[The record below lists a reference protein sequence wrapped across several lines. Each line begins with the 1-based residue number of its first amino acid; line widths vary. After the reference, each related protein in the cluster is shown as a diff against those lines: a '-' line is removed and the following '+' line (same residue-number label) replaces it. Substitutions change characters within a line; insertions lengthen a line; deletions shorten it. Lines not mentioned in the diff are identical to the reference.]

1 LTIRLMLVDDHS
13 VLRQGMRRTFE
24 EEGYDVVAE
33 ANDGNE
39 AIRLA
44 AQFTPDVIVMDVSM
58 PGMDGVEATRR
69 IVAANPNQR
78 IVMLTMHIDHTVMDN
93 ALKAG
98 AIGYI
103 TKDCTSDE
111 IIDIVKQA
119 ADPNTFLSP
128 LIAQSMLNEAKK
140 LDANSKREEDRII
153 TKREEEVLQ
162 LIADGC
168 STPEVAA
175 KLYISQKTVKNH
187 LASIYEKLNA
197 RDRTQAVLI
206 AVRMG
211 IVSLN

>member
-140 LDANSKREEDRII
+140 TASSPSAKRKCCSSSLTAALRQRLRPSC
-153 TKREEEVLQ
+153 TSARRRSRTTWQ
-162 LIADGC
+162 ASTTS
-168 STPEVAA
+168 STPVTAP
-175 KLYISQKTVKNH
+175 KPCSSPCVW
-187 LASIYEKLNA
+187 AS
-197 RDRTQAVLI
+197 
-206 AVRMG
+206 
-211 IVSLN
+211 

>member
-1 LTIRLMLVDDHS
+1 MTIRLMLVDDHS

-33 ANDGNE
+33 AGDGNE

-44 AQFTPDVIVMDVSM
+44 AQFRPDVIVMDVTM
-58 PGMDGVEATRR
+58 PGMTGVEATKR
-69 IVAANPNQR
+69 ICEANPEQR
-78 IVMLTMHIDHTVMDN
+78 IVMLTMHVDQAVMND

-98 AIGYI
+98 AVGYI
-103 TKDCTSDE
+103 TKDCTTDE
-111 IIDIVKQA
+111 ILDIVRQA
-119 ADPNTFLSP
+119 ADPDLALSP
-128 LIAQSMLNEAKK
+128 FIAASMLAEARK
-140 LDANSKREEDRII
+140 LNAPHSKDEDRII
-153 TKREEEVLQ
+153 TRREEEVLQ

-197 RDRTQAVLI
+197 RDRTQAVLL

-211 IVSLN
+211 IVKLN

>member
-24 EEGYDVVAE
+24 EEGYEVVAE

-44 AQFTPDVIVMDVSM
+44 SQFTPDVIVMDVSM

-78 IVMLTMHIDHTVMDN
+78 IVMLTMHIDHAVMSD

-98 AIGYI
+98 AIGYV
-103 TKDCTSDE
+103 TKDCTTDE
-111 IIDIVKQA
+111 IIDIIKQA
-119 ADPNTFLSP
+119 ANPETLLSP
-128 LIAQSMLNEAKK
+128 VIAQSMLNEVKK
-140 LDANSKREEDRII
+140 LDANKREEERII

>member
-24 EEGYDVVAE
+24 EEGYEVVAE

-44 AQFTPDVIVMDVSM
+44 SQFTPDVIVMDVSM

-69 IVAANPNQR
+69 IIAANPSQR
-78 IVMLTMHIDHTVMDN
+78 IVMLTMHIDHAVMSD

-98 AIGYI
+98 AIGYV
-103 TKDCTSDE
+103 TKDCTTDE

-119 ADPNTFLSP
+119 ADPDTILSP
-128 LIAQSMLNEAKK
+128 IIAQSMLNEAKK
-140 LDANSKREEDRII
+140 LDANKREEDRII

-197 RDRTQAVLI
+197 RDRTQAVLL

-211 IVSLN
+211 IVQLN

>member
-1 LTIRLMLVDDHS
+1 MTIRLMLVDDHS

-33 ANDGNE
+33 AGDGNE

-44 AQFTPDVIVMDVSM
+44 AQLRPDVIVMDVTM
-58 PGMDGVEATRR
+58 PGMTGVEATKR
-69 IVAANPNQR
+69 ICEANPEQR
-78 IVMLTMHIDHTVMDN
+78 IVMLTMHVDQSVMN
-93 ALKAG
+93 EALQAG
-98 AIGYI
+98 AVGYI
-103 TKDCTSDE
+103 TKDCTTDE
-111 IIDIVKQA
+111 ILDIVKQA
-119 ADPNTFLSP
+119 ADPDLTLSP
-128 LIAQSMLNEAKK
+128 FIAASMLVEARK
-140 LDANSKREEDRII
+140 LNAPHSKDEDRII
-153 TKREEEVLQ
+153 TRREEEVLQ

-197 RDRTQAVLI
+197 RDRTQAVLL

-211 IVSLN
+211 IVKLN

>member
-1 LTIRLMLVDDHS
+1 MTIRLMLVDDHS

-44 AQFTPDVIVMDVSM
+44 AQFSPDVIVMDVSM

-69 IVAANPNQR
+69 IIAANPNQR
-78 IVMLTMHIDHTVMDN
+78 IVMLTMHIDHTVMND

-98 AIGYI
+98 AIGYV
-103 TKDCTSDE
+103 TKDCTTDE

-119 ADPNTFLSP
+119 ADPDTAMSP
-128 LIAQSMLNEAKK
+128 FIAAGMLAEAKK
-140 LDANSKREEDRII
+140 LDANKREEDRII

-197 RDRTQAVLI
+197 RDRTQAVLL

-211 IVSLN
+211 IVQLN

>member
-1 LTIRLMLVDDHS
+1 MTTRLMLVDDHS

-33 ANDGNE
+33 AGDGNE

-44 AQFTPDVIVMDVSM
+44 AQFRPDVIVMDVTM
-58 PGMDGVEATRR
+58 PGMSGVEATKR
-69 IVAANPNQR
+69 ICEANPEQR
-78 IVMLTMHIDHTVMDN
+78 IVMLTMHVDQSVMSD
-93 ALKAG
+93 ALAAG

-103 TKDCTSDE
+103 TKDCTTDE
-111 IIDIVKQA
+111 ILEIIKQA
-119 ADPNTFLSP
+119 SDPDMTLTP
-128 LIAQSMLNEAKK
+128 IIAQSMLNEARK
-140 LDANSKREEDRII
+140 LNAPHSRDEDRII
-153 TKREEEVLQ
+153 TRREEEVLQ

-197 RDRTQAVLI
+197 RDRTQAVLL

-211 IVSLN
+211 IVKLN

>member
-1 LTIRLMLVDDHS
+1 MTIRLMLVDDHS

-24 EEGYDVVAE
+24 EEGFYVIAE
-33 ANDGNE
+33 ASDGNE
-39 AIRLA
+39 AVRKA
-44 AQFTPDVIVMDVSM
+44 ADLRPDVIVMDVTM

-69 IVAANPNQR
+69 IVAHNRDQR
-78 IVMLTMHIDHTVMDN
+78 VVMLTMHIDQTVMDQ

-98 AIGYI
+98 AVGYV
-103 TKDCTSDE
+103 TKDCTTDE
-111 IIDIVKQA
+111 IIEIVKQA
-119 ADPNTFLSP
+119 ADPDLSLSP
-128 LIAQSMLNEAKK
+128 FIAQSMLNEVRK
-140 LDANSKREEDRII
+140 LDSGSREEDRII

-197 RDRTQAVLI
+197 RDRTQAVLL

-211 IVSLN
+211 IVKLN

>member
-24 EEGYDVVAE
+24 EEGYEVVAE

-44 AQFTPDVIVMDVSM
+44 SQFTPDVIVMDVSM

-69 IVAANPNQR
+69 IIAANPNQR
-78 IVMLTMHIDHTVMDN
+78 IVMLTMHIDHAVMSD

-98 AIGYI
+98 AIGYV
-103 TKDCTSDE
+103 TKDCTTDE

-119 ADPNTFLSP
+119 ANPETLLSP
-128 LIAQSMLNEAKK
+128 VIAQSMLNEVKK
-140 LDANSKREEDRII
+140 LDANKREEERII

>member
-1 LTIRLMLVDDHS
+1 MTIRLMLVDDHS

-24 EEGYDVVAE
+24 EEGYEVVAE
-33 ANDGNE
+33 AGDGNE

-44 AQFTPDVIVMDVSM
+44 AQLRPDVIVMDVTM
-58 PGMDGVEATRR
+58 PGMTGVEATKR
-69 IVAANPNQR
+69 ICEANPEQR
-78 IVMLTMHIDHTVMDN
+78 IIMLTMHVDQSVMND

-98 AIGYI
+98 AVGYI
-103 TKDCTSDE
+103 TKDCTTDE
-111 IIDIVKQA
+111 ILDIVKQA
-119 ADPNTFLSP
+119 ADPDLALSP
-128 LIAQSMLNEAKK
+128 FIAASMLVEARK
-140 LDANSKREEDRII
+140 LNAPHSKDEDRII
-153 TKREEEVLQ
+153 TRREEEVLQ

-197 RDRTQAVLI
+197 RDRTQAVLL

-211 IVSLN
+211 IVKLN